1 VWRTSSVAARRDAT
15 NMAVKVS
22 RTAQRLKR
30 HGRVRRKVIGTEA
43 RPRLQIFRSL
53 HHTYA
58 FVVDDTK
65 GHTLVAASTREG
77 AVSDGLE
84 SRTNIDA
91 ASKIGQTI
99 AERAKAKGID
109 KVVFDTSGLKYHGRV
124 AALAAA
130 AREAGLEF

>member
-1 VWRTSSVAARRDAT
+1 
-15 NMAVKVS
+15 MAQKIS

-58 FVVDDTK
+58 FVIDDTK
-65 GHTLVAASTREG
+65 GHTLVTASTREG
-77 AVSDGLE
+77 TVADGLD
-84 SRTNIDA
+84 SHTNIEA
-91 ASKIGQTI
+91 ASKVGQTI
-99 AERAKAKGID
+99 AERAKSKGISA
-109 KVVFDTSGLKYHGRV
+109 VVFDTSGLKYHGRV

>member
-1 VWRTSSVAARRDAT
+1 MGTT
-15 NMAVKVS
+15 S
-22 RTAQRLKR
+22 RTAQRVKR
-30 HGRVRRKVIGTEA
+30 HARLRKKVRGSTA

-77 AVSDGLE
+77 ALADGLG
-84 SRTNIDA
+84 SRTNIEA
-91 ASKIGQTI
+91 AQRVGTTI
-99 AERAKAKGID
+99 AQRAKAAGIEA
-109 KVVFDTSGLKYHGRV
+109 VVFDTAGLKYHGRV
-124 AALAAA
+124 AALAQA

>member
-1 VWRTSSVAARRDAT
+1 
-15 NMAVKVS
+15 MAIIS

-30 HGRVRRKVIGTEA
+30 HGRVRKKVIGTTA

-58 FVVDDTK
+58 FVVDDSK
-65 GHTLVAASTREG
+65 GHTLVAASTRESAVG
-77 AVSDGLE
+77 AELDSKTNLE
-84 SRTNIDA
+84 A
-91 ASKIGQTI
+91 ASKVGQTI
-99 AERAKAKGID
+99 AERAKAKGINA
-109 KVVFDTSGLKYHGRV
+109 VVFDTSGLKYHGRV

>member
-1 VWRTSSVAARRDAT
+1 
-15 NMAVKVS
+15 
-22 RTAQRLKR
+22 
-30 HGRVRRKVIGTEA
+30 
-43 RPRLQIFRSL
+43 LQIFRSL

-58 FVVDDTK
+58 FVVDDAK
-65 GHTLVAASTREG
+65 GHTIVAASTREG
-77 AVSDGLE
+77 AVADGLG
-84 SRTNIDA
+84 SRTNIEA

-99 AERAKAKGID
+99 AERAKAAGID

>member
-1 VWRTSSVAARRDAT
+1 MSA
-15 NMAVKVS
+15 KVS
-22 RTAQRLKR
+22 RTVQRLKR

-58 FVVDDTK
+58 FVIDDSK
-65 GHTLVAASTREG
+65 GHTLATASTREG
-77 AVSDGLE
+77 AVAEGLA
-84 SRTNIDA
+84 SNTNVDA

-99 AERAKAKGID
+99 AERAKAKGINT
-109 KVVFDTSGLKYHGRV
+109 VVFDTSGLKYHGRV

>member
-1 VWRTSSVAARRDAT
+1 MAT
-15 NMAVKVS
+15 S

-30 HGRVRRKVIGTEA
+30 HGRLRKKVIGTLG

-77 AVSDGLE
+77 TLADGLG
-84 SRTNIDA
+84 SRTNIEA
-91 ASKIGQTI
+91 AQKIGADDRQ
-99 AERAKAKGID
+99 RAKAAGINA
-109 KVVFDTSGLKYHGRV
+109 VVFDTSGLKYHGRV

>member
-1 VWRTSSVAARRDAT
+1 
-15 NMAVKVS
+15 MPVS
-22 RTAQRLKR
+22 RTAQRLHR
-30 HGRVRRKVIGTEA
+30 HSRLRKKVEGTPA

-77 AVSDGLE
+77 SVAEGLG
-84 SRTNIDA
+84 SRTNMEA
-91 ASKIGQTI
+91 AQKVGTAI
-99 AERAKAKGID
+99 AQRAKAAGID
-109 KVVFDTSGLKYHGRV
+109 AVVFDTSGLKYHGRV
-124 AALAAA
+124 AALAQA

>member
-1 VWRTSSVAARRDAT
+1 MSI
-15 NMAVKVS
+15 NS

-30 HGRVRRKVIGTEA
+30 HTRLRKKVVGTQG

-77 AVSDGLE
+77 AVAEGLG
-84 SRTNIDA
+84 SRTNIEA
-91 ASKIGQTI
+91 AQKVGTAI
-99 AERAKAKGID
+99 AQRAKAAGID
-109 KVVFDTSGLKYHGRV
+109 AVVFDTSGHKYHGRV
-124 AALAAA
+124 AALATA

>member
-1 VWRTSSVAARRDAT
+1 
-15 NMAVKVS
+15 MPVS
-22 RTAQRLKR
+22 RADQRRKR
-30 HGRVRRKVIGTEA
+30 HDRLRKKVVGTQA

-65 GHTLVAASTREG
+65 GHTLAAASTREG
-77 AVSDGLE
+77 AVADGLG
-84 SRTNIDA
+84 SRTNLEA
-91 ASKIGQTI
+91 AQRVGAAI
-99 AERAKAKGID
+99 AQRAKAAGID
-109 KVVFDTSGLKYHGRV
+109 AVVFDTSGHKYHGRV